1 MAIIARMTQVATL
14 VGDLAA
20 VDAEVRDLFG
30 FEEGYHERGMAM
42 FGLTNTVQRIGER
55 QYLEV
60 CGRIPSDDPA
70 HARVGGRRGNGGYM
84 AIVEVADHEDIE
96 TCRKRLEAQGLRV
109 VHEIQNDLYHSIHV
123 HPRDLG
129 TIVSFDWNIGSWPGI
144 SADWDKPV
152 RSDIV
157 SSMCGIELRSSTP
170 EVYADRWAA
179 VLGIPIVDGAMTLTG
194 DGFEIRFAGG
204 RPDGEAGLDVID
216 FKMADRSRAGVSR
229 DVGGTEFR
237 FV

>member
-1 MAIIARMTQVATL
+1 MTQVATL
-14 VGDLAA
+14 VGDLAT
-20 VDAEVRDLFG
+20 VDAEIRDLFG
-30 FEEGYHERGMAM
+30 FEEGYHEPGMAM
-42 FGLTNTVQRIGER
+42 FGLENTVQRIGAR

-60 CGRIPSDDPA
+60 CGRLPSDDPA
-70 HARVGGRRGNGGYM
+70 RAGVGGRRGDGGYM
-84 AIVEVADHEDIE
+84 AIVEVARHEDIE
-96 TCRKRLEAQGLRV
+96 TCRKRLESEGLRV

-129 TIVSFDWNIGSWPGI
+129 TIVSFDWNTGPWPGI
-144 SADWDKPV
+144 AVDWGKPV
-152 RSDIV
+152 NTEIV
-157 SSMCGIELRSSTP
+157 SSISGIELRSSTP
-170 EVYADRWAA
+170 EVYAARWES
-179 VLGIPIVDGAMTLTG
+179 VLGIPVVDGAMTLTD

-216 FKMADRSRAGVSR
+216 FKMADPTKGGVSR